1 MHGRFLA
8 VLTAVVVIAALG
20 TGHLLLLRLGYVLS
34 AVLLVAA
41 ALAWSSV
48 RWVDITRHTRA
59 KRSEVGALAEESL
72 SVRNRSWLPKLW
84 LEVRDESD
92 LPGHSA
98 SRVVSALGPGQM
110 RSWTVRTRCR
120 QRGIFTLGPLT
131 VSGGDPLGM
140 FAVERELPQTAPF
153 VVYPRTLPLRN
164 VDLPTGYLTGGQV
177 VRRRAQFA
185 TTNVRGV
192 RSYQPGD
199 AFSRIHWPTT
209 ARRGRLH
216 TKEFELDPIADFW
229 LVLDLDRE
237 CHVGEP
243 DKSVADGPVLDWM
256 DEHPFTLDPTSEEY
270 AVTATA
276 SLARHFLDA
285 GKSVG
290 MIAYGQRRLVLQ
302 PDRGERQ
309 LNKILSNLA
318 VLRAAGRAGLAQV
331 LSTEGHEFARHTTL
345 VIVTPTT
352 TLRWIEGLRE
362 LHHRGVASMVVLL
375 DASTFGTAG
384 SSDGVRTALASHN
397 VTTRAI
403 CCGDDIAAALSLPL
417 Y

>member
-1 MHGRFLA
+1 MNGRFLA
-8 VLTAVVVIAALG
+8 LLTLVVVVAALG
-20 TGHLLLLRLGYVLS
+20 TGHVLLLRVGYVLS
-34 AVLLVAA
+34 AVLLVSA

-48 RWVDITRHTRA
+48 RWVDVKRHTRSA
-59 KRSEVGALAEESL
+59 RSEVGELAEETL
-72 SVRNRSWLPKLW
+72 TDRNRGWLPKLW
-84 LEVRDESD
+84 LEIRDESD
-92 LPGHSA
+92 LPGHMA
-98 SRVVSALGPGQM
+98 SRVLSSLGPGQL
-110 RSWTVRTRCR
+110 RSWTARTRCR
-120 QRGIFTLGPLT
+120 HRGVFTLGPLYL
-131 VSGGDPLGM
+131 SGGDPLGM
-140 FAVERELPQTAPF
+140 FRIERELPQTAPF
-153 VVYPRTLPLRN
+153 VVYPRTVPLRG

-192 RSYQPGD
+192 RAYQPGD
-199 AFSRIHWPTT
+199 EFSRIHWPTT

-216 TKEFELDPIADFW
+216 SKEFELDPIADFW
-229 LVLDLDRE
+229 LLLDLERDA
-237 CHVGEP
+237 HVGEP
-243 DKSVADGPVLDWM
+243 LDEVESHVHLDWM
-256 DEHPFTLDPTSEEY
+256 DDGGFELEPTTEEY

-309 LNKILSNLA
+309 LAKVLTNLA

-331 LSTEGHEFARHTTL
+331 LSTEGHEFGRHTTL

-352 TLRWIEGLRE
+352 TLRWIDGLRE
-362 LHHRGVASMVVLL
+362 LRHRGVASMVVLL

-384 SSDGVRTALASHN
+384 SSDGVRTALAAN
-397 VTTRAI
+397 RVPTRVLA
-403 CCGDDIAAALSLPL
+403 CDQDIGAALSAPST
-417 Y
+417 